1 MLVRTKLS
9 AIPEWETQQ
18 GGGGQVSMVFERKIW
33 DADLGEIKTNKA
45 STKKHAGR
53 YRIGSVR
60 LAEGLICTRA
70 EFEEEKKRILSI
82 PLP

>member
-1 MLVRTKLS
+1 MVVWGTLR
-9 AIPEWETQQ
+9 AIPEWETWR
-18 GGGGQVSMVFERKIW
+18 GGGGQVSMVFERSVW
-33 DADLGEIKTNKA
+33 DVDLGEIKTNKA
-45 STKKHAGR
+45 STKRHASR